1 MKSPWQLNLI
11 CASAMLAVG
20 TAALAQNASPPVPQP
35 WSAAVNQRPL
45 YDPQQLPAYK
55 GQLRQF
61 TLTPRGVIDGLIL
74 SDGTEVKVPPGLSTE
89 LAYSVKPGDP
99 VTVHGLRAAAL
110 PLIQAASITDNANG
124 RTVIDNGQPGLKG
137 PKGGRGAPPPSP
149 PPTAFGPAGVGV
161 PQPGMVAPVPGLVEA
176 QGRIRMTLHGPQ
188 GDVNGAL
195 LDDGTV
201 VRLPPPEAYR
211 FAALLQPGQ
220 TVVVTGTGFA
230 NAIGKM
236 LQVWQIG
243 PTRDQL
249 SQVQIPPGKGGGV
262 GKKGRRGPPPVFAG
276 FAPPPPAPAV
286 APLQQP

>member
-11 CASAMLAVG
+11 CASAMLTVG
-20 TAALAQNASPPVPQP
+20 TAALAQNAPPPVPQA

-61 TLTPRGVIDGLIL
+61 TLTPRGDIDGLIL
-74 SDGTEVKVPPGLSTE
+74 RDGTEVKVPPGLSTE

-124 RTVIDNGQPGLKG
+124 RTVIDNGQPGPKG
-137 PKGGRGAPPPSP
+137 PKGGRGAPPPP
-149 PPTAFGPAGVGV
+149 PAFGPAGVGV
-161 PQPGMVAPVPGLVEA
+161 PQPGMAAPVPGLIEA
-176 QGRIRMTLHGPQ
+176 QGRIRMVLHGPQ
-188 GDVNGAL
+188 GEVNGAL

-201 VRLPPPEAYR
+201 LRLPPSEAYR
-211 FAALLQPGQ
+211 FAALLQPAQ

-230 NAIGKM
+230 NAIGKV

-243 PTRDQL
+243 ATRDQL
-249 SQVQIPPGKGGGV
+249 SQVQVPPGKGGGGGG

-276 FAPPPPAPAV
+276 FAPPPPAP
-286 APLQQP
+286 LQQP